1 MAVTTQ
7 LNTGSTPIIVASGGT
22 GVATMTTAYAPICAG
37 TTATGPLQVAS
48 TGLSTSGFVLT
59 SNGASA
65 VPSFQAAGGGG
76 LVSAQVSITA
86 ANFNAANA
94 TAVQIIAAQGANT
107 IIVVDSVVITFVILT
122 VAFTT
127 GATTVLQYGN
137 TVPATGAAAPVTLA
151 LASVAGLT
159 SQGSYSVPPIIA
171 SNYMTSAVA
180 VNKGIFLANNAACSG
195 GTGSTI
201 YVDILYHVIASH

>member
-1 MAVTTQ
+1 
-7 LNTGSTPIIVASGGT
+7 
-22 GVATMTTAYAPICAG
+22 
-37 TTATGPLQVAS
+37 
-48 TGLSTSGFVLT
+48 
-59 SNGASA
+59 
-65 VPSFQAAGGGG
+65 
-76 LVSAQVSITA
+76 
-86 ANFNAANA
+86 
-94 TAVQIIAAQGANT
+94 
-107 IIVVDSVVITFVILT
+107 
-122 VAFTT
+122 
-127 GATTVLQYGN
+127 
-137 TVPATGAAAPVTLA
+137 LA